1 MRSTGDLL
9 RAERERRRLT
19 VTQVADATKI
29 KGDHIRAIEADE
41 WGAFSAPV
49 YVRGFV
55 KTYARHL
62 RLDVEAIAA
71 QLDAELAGRGDFE
84 ERGLGGGALRRGPL
98 DFVML
103 KLALLR
109 WQVLFPLALGIALI
123 LSAWWAWNAWQR
135 RPVSAPVLPATQRL
149 HQPAPRP
156 GSSAPL
162 LPLPPATNGPVRVP
176 GR

>member
-1 MRSTGDLL
+1 MRTTGDLL
-9 RAERERRRLT
+9 RTEREHRQLT
-19 VTQVADATKI
+19 VQEVADATNI

-62 RLDVEAIAA
+62 RLDAAAVAA
-71 QLDAELAGRGDFE
+71 QLEEELAGRDDFA
-84 ERGLGGGALRRGPL
+84 ERSGSRSLRRGPL

-109 WQVLFPLALGIALI
+109 WQVLFPLALGAAVI
-123 LSAWWAWNAWQR
+123 LTAWWAWNAWQR
-135 RPVSAPVLPATQRL
+135 RPSTGPATVTGSRL
-149 HQPAPRP
+149 HVPRP
-156 GSSAPL
+156 ASTPSI
-162 LPLPPATNGPVRVP
+162 LPLPPATNPAPRKQA
-176 GR
+176 R